1 MSFSFISYALL
12 LSISFPDSLMN
23 VGSGIRTAL
32 SGPTVISPNERPN
45 GLRTAA
51 DCEIRWNRTADGS
64 LDRSWKWNRKCDLEC
79 GIYYICTHGQERQD
93 SDYECAARD
102 FQLSPNYVS
111 NSYEI
116 AEDFWED
123 GLGKGVAACLAR
135 SPHGGDAISKRFAT
149 EIHKG
154 GPLSFGAGCAIR
166 YMRYVLCAM
175 WYMLYGIGGWCATHP
190 KPTEN
195 IWKQL
200 RQPALVTHSLPKT
213 DFTLGKKLS

>member
-1 MSFSFISYALL
+1 MRHIL
-12 LSISFPDSLMN
+12 
-23 VGSGIRTAL
+23 
-32 SGPTVISPNERPN
+32 
-45 GLRTAA
+45 
-51 DCEIRWNRTADGS
+51 
-64 LDRSWKWNRKCDLEC
+64 
-79 GIYYICTHGQERQD
+79 CTHGQERQD

-166 YMRYVLCAM
+166 YMRYCYVLC
-175 WYMLYGIGGWCATHP
+175 GICCTASGVDAPPIRSQLKISENNCASRLSSLTRCP
-190 KPTEN
+190 KQ
-195 IWKQL
+195 IS
-200 RQPALVTHSLPKT
+200 H
-213 DFTLGKKLS
+213 